1 MEYTK
6 QIKKVSKYNIGDIV
20 LVSFDAQKRRQMIGI
35 ITNISINEKE
45 NDFSFTYTI
54 AIRNQTISIDE
65 YQIGDHINKLSYIDI
80 LNNIEKYNIGSNK
93 EKIEDQLPKSK
104 YRKGDIIIF
113 KDLYNHINKD
123 IITIPDS
130 IGLIRSIEVRED
142 GYIDY
147 YISYINHN
155 KKRLLTFAQID
166 TTFIQEECIKCIAN
180 PSLIISEYLIDD
192 FNKLIRYKEKHNI
205 YENMYN

>member
-93 EKIEDQLPKSK
+93 EKIEDQLP
-104 YRKGDIIIF
+104 
-113 KDLYNHINKD
+113 N
-123 IITIPDS
+123 
-130 IGLIRSIEVRED
+130 
-142 GYIDY
+142 
-147 YISYINHN
+147 
-155 KKRLLTFAQID
+155 
-166 TTFIQEECIKCIAN
+166 
-180 PSLIISEYLIDD
+180 
-192 FNKLIRYKEKHNI
+192 
-205 YENMYN
+205 